1 MEGESPTLSHQTWTI
16 YIGKD
21 NTFQES
27 FEQFERLALSSES
40 FFNLTACSNYATT
53 NYIEIPVIHL
63 FEMVNKENFKMKC
76 QLLKM
81 ARPRY
86 IAILI
91 KPQKDLELDSSL
103 QH

>member
-1 MEGESPTLSHQTWTI
+1 MKSIFHHFFIHIFHHLSLKQIRNFYLEGESPTLSHQTWTI

-40 FFNLTACSNYATT
+40 FFNLTACYNYATT

-63 FEMVNKENFKMKC
+63 FEMVNKENFKMVNVSC
-76 QLLKM
+76 
-81 ARPRY
+81 
-86 IAILI
+86 
-91 KPQKDLELDSSL
+91 
-103 QH
+103 